1 MCITSAYGDVKE
13 IRRGIEELK
22 FQPFVF
28 LNKFRFFASIS
39 SVFRFNPTDKRTEIT
54 YRQVNDG
61 SVHRI
66 SKGMSHTI
74 LDLCKRDKNA
84 EQIEKLN
91 ADVNEFAQRG
101 LRSLAV
107 AIEDV
112 PDGTTNGKG
121 NGFKLIGLIPI
132 YDPPRDDTKQTIERA
147 IELGE
152 EKKET
157 LTRNKKTLVFLIF
170 LFQVLK

>member
-1 MCITSAYGDVKE
+1 
-13 IRRGIEELK
+13 
-22 FQPFVF
+22 
-28 LNKFRFFASIS
+28 
-39 SVFRFNPTDKRTEIT
+39 
-54 YRQVNDG
+54 
-61 SVHRI
+61 
-66 SKGMSHTI
+66 MSHTI

-112 PDGTTNGKG
+112 PDGKTNGKG

-132 YDPPRDDTKQTIERA
+132 YDPPRDDTKRTIERA

-152 EKKET
+152 K
-157 LTRNKKTLVFLIF
+157 RNFDDTSKTFVFLIF
-170 LFQVLK
+170 QVLKSK